1 MEGRMVEAEKRREVR
16 LQEIVR
22 KAQEEDAKVIIL
34 YIDLL
39 YCTRWV
45 LQKLELGIL
54 FWRYGSH
61 MLLEHSGSHML
72 LEHSWTE

>member
-39 YCTRWV
+39 YCTR
-45 LQKLELGIL
+45 
-54 FWRYGSH
+54 
-61 MLLEHSGSHML
+61 
-72 LEHSWTE
+72 